1 MHNTFWISSRFTT
14 VFFFFCIYRKSIY
27 LTSRKYSIFTI
38 SINFKRTSN
47 VVMIFEFYYYY
58 YHYNI
63 NSNRM
68 MTRLGDNYYLNDAVL
83 FFFFWME
90 KSPMVKL
97 WNWMCTGINYR
108 VHLEINLMDKHDVR
122 ARTGA
127 DVCAV
132 VQFCWFCETFARYLL
147 FEATR
152 LW

>member
-27 LTSRKYSIFTI
+27 PGSIRFR
-38 SINFKRTSN
+38 SILNVSN
-47 VVMIFEFYYYY
+47 VDVMIFEFYYYY

>member
-1 MHNTFWISSRFTT
+1 MLSICTIHFRFRR
-14 VFFFFCIYRKSIY
+14 VLQLFFFFCIYRKSIY
-27 LTSRKYSIFTI
+27 PGSIRFR
-38 SINFKRTSN
+38 SILNVSN
-47 VVMIFEFYYYY
+47 IVMIFEFYYYY

-83 FFFFWME
+83 FFFWME

>member
-1 MHNTFWISSRFTT
+1 MLSICTIHFRFRR
-14 VFFFFCIYRKSIY
+14 VLQLFFFLY
-27 LTSRKYSIFTI
+27 LSKINISRKYSI
-38 SINFKRTSN
+38 SIDFKRTSN

-83 FFFFWME
+83 FFFWME